1 MRNNENKAHIL
12 IVDDEPDILS
22 LLEDI
27 LTRRN
32 YTVYSADTVAKALKI
47 IEEHPKISLVISDI
61 KMPEGTGAELLK
73 KIRSRDPVKPIL
85 VFLTALADLS
95 MEDICERGASGYI
108 EKPIDIKNFIKNVE
122 SILTD
127 TQICKDLCETVP
139 CTTEIKASLPSM
151 SSVGIGN
158 GGLFIPT
165 KTPAKLKEIIRFNV
179 TFENKEESLDGVGEV
194 FWTRTDCGSLPQGIG
209 IKFLHLSVKTQQI
222 VRSIAKKN
230 GVTAFIPRK

>member
-1 MRNNENKAHIL
+1 MRSNDSKAHIL

-47 IEEHPKISLVISDI
+47 IEAHPEISLIISDI

-73 KIRSRDPVKPIL
+73 KIRSKDPVKPIL

-108 EKPIDIKNFIKNVE
+108 EKPINIKNFISDVE
-122 SILTD
+122 SILAG

-139 CTTEIKASLPSM
+139 CTSEIKESLPSI
-151 SSVGIGN
+151 SSIGIGT
-158 GGLFIPT
+158 GGMFLPT
-165 KTPAKLKEIIRFNV
+165 KTPAKLKEIVRFSID
-179 TFENKEESLDGVGEV
+179 FDNKEESLNGIGEV
-194 FWTRTDCGSLPQGIG
+194 FWTRMDCGSLPQGIG

-230 GVTAFIPRK
+230 GITAFIPRR